1 MPENTAFFKEASV
14 FDPQHYRGLNYKAL
28 FSSLR
33 RRGSKAEEAAH
44 RAADHLG
51 ALLGKQNLADEIRR
65 QRKVFSGLIAE
76 IPSIEALKDGS
87 AKEKALAGWWN
98 RVSNSLQS
106 LPQIVSNIIDIDIV
120 PKQEVTAL
128 LDLAEKDPFSDI
140 RSVLRDHIFGS
151 LQPLRTPEL
160 PRHYRETKVSEAR
173 PLLRDMSRLL
183 SAFIESLER
192 VEQEGDNPA
201 LLVPNIPDPEVPEG
215 ADDSAN
221 VVVRVLDSAGKKKS
235 LSHKPAVAKDDHMTA
250 IEALQ
255 GAGFDRA
262 TRMSGSRFMML
273 NGVVAQLH
281 RALGNWMMDWHLERG
296 YEEYSVPHLVNW
308 EAGVGS
314 GQLPKFADD
323 IYQLHDKDS
332 RDGNASMVLISTSEM
347 PLVNT
352 WGESILDRK
361 RLPVKMVAKTPCYR
375 RESGSYG
382 KDTRGLIRLHQ
393 FEKVEL
399 VRLVSAD
406 EGESERAFDEMVAE
420 VGNLLEALKLPY
432 RVVDLCAGDLGFAA
446 ARTQD
451 LEVWLPSGEG
461 RWCEI
466 SSISNCR
473 DFQARRAMI
482 RYRPKP
488 GVKKTEYA
496 HTLNGSGVA
505 MGRCLAAVLE
515 NYWDGK
521 KLRIPEV
528 LQPYMGGLKYLK
540 AD

>member
-1 MPENTAFFKEASV
+1 MPENTAFFGEASV

-44 RAADHLG
+44 RAADYLG

-160 PRHYRETKVSEAR
+160 PRHYREAKVSEAR

-215 ADDSAN
+215 ADESAN

-332 RDGNASMVLISTSEM
+332 RDGNAPMVLISTSEM

-352 WGESILDRK
+352 WRESILDRK

-528 LQPYMGGLKYLK
+528 LQPYMGNLKYLK